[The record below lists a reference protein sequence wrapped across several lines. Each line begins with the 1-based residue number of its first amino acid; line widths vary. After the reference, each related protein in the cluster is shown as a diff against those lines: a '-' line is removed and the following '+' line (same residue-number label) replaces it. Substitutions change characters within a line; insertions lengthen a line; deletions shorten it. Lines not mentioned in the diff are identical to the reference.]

1 MSRVRQSLR
10 IISKK
15 DSKPKGIWINRSSI
29 GTMWVNDVPYTY
41 NADLVYK
48 NEVTVDQ
55 VIEDSQPKKKKI
67 ILVKR
72 K

>member
-1 MSRVRQSLR
+1 MSQRLR
-10 IISKK
+10 IIQLKNDKK
-15 DSKPKGIWINRSSI
+15 AKGIWINRSSI

-67 ILVKR
+67 IFVKR